1 MSPQSFSVVPS
12 SGPLRPSLTGTAAAR
27 SVASSHDEAGSAS
40 GTFDAALAGLDC
52 VPDQKLGNAPSLAS
66 SPPPPSS
73 PKSAPSLSSSSS
85 SSARPHDVGAA
96 VVAPKPA
103 SLASPTSPLVAAVGP
118 HQAPSPSSAR
128 PHDVGVSVV
137 ASKPASPTSPLV
149 AAVGPQQAP
158 SLPLAPQLQ
167 PALPARNADS
177 VMSRVNQGPLEARR
191 SSSSSSSSSS
201 SLSSVAKM
209 PTPHDLT
216 FVVGELRT
224 RLDVAVS
231 HAVASGE
238 VVGAPCHEE
247 SAVGDT
253 LWSEHTTVGRRDAR
267 PRDDVQADDRSSLPT
282 PSELEEGVTMS
293 EPPPPTWSLAPMSS
307 STAMERVEAVR
318 EVPPGPLMVAVD
330 HVRAL
335 LPEGGRVLHA
345 EANNVRLE
353 VPHASGAM
361 VLEISLRSGVVD
373 VRARGG
379 AAAEMAWR
387 IPELAA
393 ALQSAGVR
401 LGAFEVQAARKSRES
416 SNDDNGQPG
425 DRQNSDGTAYGNRRS
440 AGHRVVASVDRASS
454 LLG

>member
-1 MSPQSFSVVPS
+1 MSPQSFSMVLS
-12 SGPLRPSLTGTAAAR
+12 SGPSRPSPTGTAAAAR
-27 SVASSHDEAGSAS
+27 LEASSHGEAGSAS

-52 VPDQKLGNAPSLAS
+52 GPDQKGGSAPS
-66 SPPPPSS
+66 PSLT
-73 PKSAPSLSSSSS
+73 PKSAPSPSPSPSPSLTPKN
-85 SSARPHDVGAA
+85 AP
-96 VVAPKPA
+96 VVAFKPSSPSS
-103 SLASPTSPLVAAVGP
+103 SLAS
-118 HQAPSPSSAR
+118 AR
-128 PHDVGVSVV
+128 AHDVVASVV
-137 ASKPASPTSPLV
+137 ASRPAPAAS
-149 AAVGPQQAP
+149 AAVSVVDPHQAP
-158 SLPLAPQLQ
+158 SLPLAPQVQ
-167 PALPARNADS
+167 PSLPARIADS
-177 VMSRVNQGPLEARR
+177 VVGRVNQGPLEARR

-201 SLSSVAKM
+201 AKM
-209 PTPHDLT
+209 PMPHDLT

-253 LWSEHTTVGRRDAR
+253 LWSERTTIGRRDAQ

-293 EPPPPTWSLAPMSS
+293 EPPATTWSLAPMASS
-307 STAMERVEAVR
+307 PAMERVEAVR

-353 VPHASGAM
+353 LPHASGAM

-401 LGAFEVQAARKSRES
+401 LGAFEVQPARKSRES

-425 DRQNSDGTAYGNRRS
+425 DRQNSDGMAYGNRRS
-440 AGHRVVASVDRASS
+440 AGHRAVASVDRASS

>member
-1 MSPQSFSVVPS
+1 M
-12 SGPLRPSLTGTAAAR
+12 
-27 SVASSHDEAGSAS
+27 
-40 GTFDAALAGLDC
+40 
-52 VPDQKLGNAPSLAS
+52 
-66 SPPPPSS
+66 
-73 PKSAPSLSSSSS
+73 
-85 SSARPHDVGAA
+85 
-96 VVAPKPA
+96 
-103 SLASPTSPLVAAVGP
+103 
-118 HQAPSPSSAR
+118 
-128 PHDVGVSVV
+128 
-137 ASKPASPTSPLV
+137 
-149 AAVGPQQAP
+149 
-158 SLPLAPQLQ
+158 
-167 PALPARNADS
+167 
-177 VMSRVNQGPLEARR
+177 
-191 SSSSSSSSSS
+191 
-201 SLSSVAKM
+201 
-209 PTPHDLT
+209 PHDLT

-238 VVGAPCHEE
+238 VVGAPSHEE

-253 LWSEHTTVGRRDAR
+253 LWSERTTVGRRDAR
-267 PRDDVQADDRSSLPT
+267 PRDDLQADDRSSLPT

-293 EPPPPTWSLAPMSS
+293 EPPATTWSLAPMPSS
-307 STAMERVEAVR
+307 PAMERVEAVR

>member
-1 MSPQSFSVVPS
+1 M
-12 SGPLRPSLTGTAAAR
+12 
-27 SVASSHDEAGSAS
+27 
-40 GTFDAALAGLDC
+40 
-52 VPDQKLGNAPSLAS
+52 
-66 SPPPPSS
+66 
-73 PKSAPSLSSSSS
+73 
-85 SSARPHDVGAA
+85 
-96 VVAPKPA
+96 
-103 SLASPTSPLVAAVGP
+103 
-118 HQAPSPSSAR
+118 
-128 PHDVGVSVV
+128 
-137 ASKPASPTSPLV
+137 
-149 AAVGPQQAP
+149 
-158 SLPLAPQLQ
+158 PLAPQVQ
-167 PALPARNADS
+167 PSLPARIADS
-177 VMSRVNQGPLEARR
+177 VVGRVNQGPLEARR

-201 SLSSVAKM
+201 AKM
-209 PTPHDLT
+209 PMPHDLT

-238 VVGAPCHEE
+238 VVGAPSHEQ

-253 LWSEHTTVGRRDAR
+253 LWSERTTVCHRDAR

-282 PSELEEGVTMS
+282 PPEAEEGVTMS
-293 EPPPPTWSLAPMSS
+293 EPPATTWSLAPMPS

-353 VPHASGAM
+353 LPHASGAM
-361 VLEISLRSGVVD
+361 LLEISLRSGVVD

-401 LGAFEVQAARKSRES
+401 LGAFEVQPARKSRES

-425 DRQNSDGTAYGNRRS
+425 DRQNSDGMAYGNRRS
-440 AGHRVVASVDRASS
+440 AGHRAVASVDRASS

>member
-12 SGPLRPSLTGTAAAR
+12 SGPSCPSLTGTAAAR

-52 VPDQKLGNAPSLAS
+52 GPDQKLGNAPSLAS
-66 SPPPPSS
+66 KQAPSS
-73 PKSAPSLSSSSS
+73 LTPKSAPSPSLTPKNAPVVAFKPSSPSSLSLAAAPSSSSS
-85 SSARPHDVGAA
+85 SPVLARAHDVGAA
-96 VVAPKPA
+96 VVA
-103 SLASPTSPLVAAVGP
+103 
-118 HQAPSPSSAR
+118 
-128 PHDVGVSVV
+128 
-137 ASKPASPTSPLV
+137 SKPASPASPLV
-149 AAVGPQQAP
+149 SVVGPQQAP
-158 SLPLAPQLQ
+158 SFPLAPQVQ
-167 PALPARNADS
+167 PALPARIADS
-177 VMSRVNQGPLEARR
+177 VVGRVNQGPLEVRK
-191 SSSSSSSSSS
+191 SSSSSSSA
-201 SLSSVAKM
+201 AKM
-209 PTPHDLT
+209 PMPHDLT

-238 VVGAPCHEE
+238 VVGAPSHEE

-253 LWSEHTTVGRRDAR
+253 LWSERTTVGRRDAR
-267 PRDDVQADDRSSLPT
+267 PRDDLQADDRSSLPT
-282 PSELEEGVTMS
+282 PWEAEEGVTMS
-293 EPPPPTWSLAPMSS
+293 EPPPTTWSLAPMPSS
-307 STAMERVEAVR
+307 PAMERVEAVR

-353 VPHASGAM
+353 LPHASGAM

-401 LGAFEVQAARKSRES
+401 LGAFEVQPARKSRAS

-425 DRQNSDGTAYGNRRS
+425 DRQNSDGMAYGNRRS
-440 AGHRVVASVDRASS
+440 AGHRAVASVDRASS

>member
-1 MSPQSFSVVPS
+1 MSPQSFSMLLS
-12 SGPLRPSLTGTAAAR
+12 SGPTRPSPTGTAAAAR
-27 SVASSHDEAGSAS
+27 LVASSHGEAGSAS

-52 VPDQKLGNAPSLAS
+52 GHDQKGGS
-66 SPPPPSS
+66 
-73 PKSAPSLSSSSS
+73 
-85 SSARPHDVGAA
+85 
-96 VVAPKPA
+96 
-103 SLASPTSPLVAAVGP
+103 
-118 HQAPSPSSAR
+118 APSPSLTPKNAPSPKNAPVVAFKPSSSSLAPPSLAPPSSSSPSSPLAPPSPSLALAR
-128 PHDVGVSVV
+128 PRGVVASVV
-137 ASKPASPTSPLV
+137 ASRPAPAAS
-149 AAVGPQQAP
+149 AAVSVVDPHQAP
-158 SLPLAPQLQ
+158 SLPLAPQVQ
-167 PALPARNADS
+167 PSLPARIADS
-177 VMSRVNQGPLEARR
+177 VMGRVNQGPLEARK
-191 SSSSSSSSSS
+191 SSSSSS
-201 SLSSVAKM
+201 SLSSLSSLSVGKM

-238 VVGAPCHEE
+238 VVGAPSHEE

-253 LWSEHTTVGRRDAR
+253 LWSERTTIGRRDAQ

-293 EPPPPTWSLAPMSS
+293 EPPPPTWSMAPMPS
-307 STAMERVEAVR
+307 STAMERVDAVR

-353 VPHASGAM
+353 LPHASGAM
-361 VLEISLRSGVVD
+361 LLEISLRSGVVD

-401 LGAFEVQAARKSRES
+401 LGAFEVQPARKSRES
-416 SNDDNGQPG
+416 SNDDNGQPA
-425 DRQNSDGTAYGNRRS
+425 DRQNSDGMAYGNRRS

>member
-66 SPPPPSS
+66 SPPPPPS
-73 PKSAPSLSSSSS
+73 PKDAPSLSSSS
-85 SSARPHDVGAA
+85 
-96 VVAPKPA
+96 
-103 SLASPTSPLVAAVGP
+103 
-118 HQAPSPSSAR
+118 SSAR

-137 ASKPASPTSPLV
+137 ASKPASPASPLV

-191 SSSSSSSSSS
+191 SSSSSSWSSWSSSS
-201 SLSSVAKM
+201 SSSSVAKM
-209 PTPHDLT
+209 PTPYDLT

-238 VVGAPCHEE
+238 VVGAPSHEE

-401 LGAFEVQAARKSRES
+401 LGAFDVLAARKSRES

>member
-1 MSPQSFSVVPS
+1 MSPQSFSMVLS
-12 SGPLRPSLTGTAAAR
+12 SGPSRPSPTGTAAAAAR
-27 SVASSHDEAGSAS
+27 LVASSHGEAGSAS

-52 VPDQKLGNAPSLAS
+52 GPDQKGGS
-66 SPPPPSS
+66 
-73 PKSAPSLSSSSS
+73 
-85 SSARPHDVGAA
+85 
-96 VVAPKPA
+96 
-103 SLASPTSPLVAAVGP
+103 
-118 HQAPSPSSAR
+118 APSPSLTPKNAPVVAFKPSSPSSSLASAR
-128 PHDVGVSVV
+128 AHDVVASVV
-137 ASKPASPTSPLV
+137 ASRPAPAAS
-149 AAVGPQQAP
+149 AAVSVVDPQQAP
-158 SLPLAPQLQ
+158 SFPLAPQVQ
-167 PALPARNADS
+167 PSLPARIADS
-177 VMSRVNQGPLEARR
+177 VVGRVNQGPLEARR
-191 SSSSSSSSSS
+191 SLSSPSSSSSSSS
-201 SLSSVAKM
+201 AKM
-209 PTPHDLT
+209 PMPHDLT

-224 RLDVAVS
+224 RIDVAVS

-238 VVGAPCHEE
+238 VVGAPSHEE

-253 LWSEHTTVGRRDAR
+253 LWSERTTIGRRDAQ

-282 PSELEEGVTMS
+282 PSELEECVTMS
-293 EPPPPTWSLAPMSS
+293 EPPATTWSLAPMSS
-307 STAMERVEAVR
+307 SPAMERVEAVR

-353 VPHASGAM
+353 LPHASGAM

-401 LGAFEVQAARKSRES
+401 LGAFEVQPARKSRES

-425 DRQNSDGTAYGNRRS
+425 DRQNSDGMAYGNRRS
-440 AGHRVVASVDRASS
+440 AGHRAVASVDRASS